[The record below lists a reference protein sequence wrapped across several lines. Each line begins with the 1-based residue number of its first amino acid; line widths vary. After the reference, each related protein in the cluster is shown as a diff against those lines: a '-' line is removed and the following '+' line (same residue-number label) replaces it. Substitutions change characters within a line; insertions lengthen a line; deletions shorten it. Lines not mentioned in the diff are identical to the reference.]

1 VKIRG
6 IKPEFWTDEK
16 VVEVSAFARLVFLGL
31 WNMACDNG
39 HLEDNSRR
47 IKMTILP
54 ADDVSCAD
62 LLRELEAIGLIER
75 EDGWITIPT
84 LPKHQK
90 IDRRYFRACDHVG
103 CTAPPLKSEN
113 EAPAPIAERKTRRGH
128 AVVTPLPRRDHAADG
143 EGDGDGESDKRTQPT
158 VGSRSPRGSRMT
170 TEWEPSEK
178 CHETVGAEFVDLDLS
193 LQLDSFR
200 DYWISRGEIR
210 KDWDAAFRN
219 WCRKAREFNHKPTNG
234 ARRTNGLTDDEWQAA
249 FVRAQAADLATGDL
263 T

>member
-39 HLEDNSRR
+39 HVQDNSRR

-75 EDGWITIPT
+75 EDGWITVPT
-84 LPKHQK
+84 LSKHQK
-90 IDRRYFRACDHVG
+90 IDRRYFRACDHEG
-103 CTAPPLKSEN
+103 CELPPLKAER
-113 EAPAPIAERKTRRGH
+113 EAATPIVERKTRRVH
-128 AVVTPLPRRDHAADG
+128 AVVTPMPRRDHGVDG
-143 EGDGDGESDKRTQPT
+143 EGDGDGDGERKVRTT
-158 VGSRSPRGSRMT
+158 LRGSRINAD
-170 TEWEPSEK
+170 WRPSEK
-178 CHETVGAEFVDLDLS
+178 CHDDLGGEYADLN
-193 LQLDSFR
+193 LPLELDAFR
-200 DYWISRGEIR
+200 DHWLSKGETR

-219 WCRKAREFNHKPTNG
+219 WCRNARKYNTRAAPSMK
-234 ARRTNGLTDDEWQAA
+234 RTNGLSDSDWQAA
-249 FVRAQAADLATGDL
+249 FERAQAKDLADAMKGRAL
-263 T
+263 